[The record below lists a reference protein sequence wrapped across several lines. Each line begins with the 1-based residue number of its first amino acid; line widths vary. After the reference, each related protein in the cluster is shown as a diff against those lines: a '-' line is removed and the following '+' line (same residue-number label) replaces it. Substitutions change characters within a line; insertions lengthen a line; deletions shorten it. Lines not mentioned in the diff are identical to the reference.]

1 MERGR
6 VAGIPFFADLPEDVL
21 AAVAG
26 AASEL
31 EIDSGQ
37 TLTAEGHI
45 GHSLF
50 AIESGTADVVI
61 EGAKVGT
68 IEAGDVIGEIAVFA
82 SPPDPY
88 APPEVAEGGLRTA
101 SVVATSPM
109 RVIALF
115 KRDVWAMDRRAP
127 GVTQRLRTLVE
138 EHRAK
143 DAQRALA
150 KQRPDG
156 Q

>member
-127 GVTQRLRTLVE
+127 GVTQRLRALVE

-143 DAQRALA
+143 DAQRAPA
-150 KQRPDG
+150 KQRPDRR
-156 Q
+156 

>member
-45 GHSLF
+45 GIRCSP
-50 AIESGTADVVI
+50 SR
-61 EGAKVGT
+61 
-68 IEAGDVIGEIAVFA
+68 AV
-82 SPPDPY
+82 PP
-88 APPEVAEGGLRTA
+88 
-101 SVVATSPM
+101 TSS
-109 RVIALF
+109 
-115 KRDVWAMDRRAP
+115 
-127 GVTQRLRTLVE
+127 
-138 EHRAK
+138 
-143 DAQRALA
+143 
-150 KQRPDG
+150 
-156 Q
+156 